1 MTVNKV
7 LCKMFIYHRNNDY
20 IYQHNIPMKV
30 TSFII
35 FDLPNSKSYKE
46 TFSTKFS
53 IPSVSWWVQGSRS
66 RTVVKDRPSGVV
78 ASTQHCTVVQDDG
91 MWHTMPEDKAVVA
104 ISRGHSVIVS
114 LKKYFFFCNC
124 NEITNN
130 HG

>member
-1 MTVNKV
+1 M
-7 LCKMFIYHRNNDY
+7 MFTF
-20 IYQHNIPMKV
+20 QHNILMKV
-30 TSFII
+30 TSLII

-78 ASTQHCTVVQDDG
+78 ASKQHCTVVQVDG

-114 LKKYFFFCNC
+114 IEEIFFLLKLNYDNK
-124 NEITNN
+124 
-130 HG
+130 